1 VKKHFPFSIFHFP
14 LNFHLRNFQI
24 ERSKNKWKMVDGRW
38 KIQSGQS
45 LFEVVVALAIS
56 ALVIVALVSLAT
68 NSIRTSIYSKNNSL
82 ATTYANQAIE
92 WLRGERD
99 RNMVNFNTQAY
110 RFRSNIFKC
119 FNSQPLAWPTGT
131 GAAPV
136 CPTSGTGSTIS
147 GTPFVRQLKFIITM
161 TPAPVKTIYE
171 ADVTVSWTD
180 SQGKHTVTSA
190 TVFTDWRQR

>member
-1 VKKHFPFSIFHFP
+1 VRYLPFNYLRFSILSKYFSICK
-14 LNFHLRNFQI
+14 LEDKI
-24 ERSKNKWKMVDGRW
+24 ENGRFRKW

-56 ALVIVALVSLAT
+56 ALVIVTLVSLAT

-92 WLRGERD
+92 WLRGQRD
-99 RNMVNFNTQAY
+99 SNPTTFKTKATALTTSPGGCFNTLPTA
-110 RFRSNIFKC
+110 
-119 FNSQPLAWPTGT
+119 LTGWPTT
-131 GAAPV
+131 VPTN
-136 CPTSGTGSTIS
+136 CPTPTTIAGTSLVRRIKFTI
-147 GTPFVRQLKFIITM
+147 TT
-161 TPAPVKTIYE
+161 TPAPAKTLVQ

-190 TVFTDWRQR
+190 TVFSDWRQR